1 MYTDP
6 CTIAIQFQ
14 DMFNDFNDLH
24 AEIFDFPEDELVAA
38 LVEDDYY
45 PKEQIDSET
54 QALLNNF

>member
-1 MYTDP
+1 
-6 CTIAIQFQ
+6 
-14 DMFNDFNDLH
+14 MFTEFVDLP